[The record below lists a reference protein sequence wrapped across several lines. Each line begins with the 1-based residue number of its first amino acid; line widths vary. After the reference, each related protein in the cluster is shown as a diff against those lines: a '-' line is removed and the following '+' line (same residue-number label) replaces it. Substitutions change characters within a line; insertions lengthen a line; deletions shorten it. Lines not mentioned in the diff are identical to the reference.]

1 MKNEKGESLIPT
13 IILTV
18 IIILTVVFI
27 AMILKTGGKTIDFNP
42 SVDLTNG
49 VTYDKQVA
57 FTINS
62 NLRSYMDKE
71 MSYNSVSTLINVAKT
86 NNRDAESN
94 SDYKTVYFEYGG
106 KIVSPDD
113 LLPLISEGKK
123 YSATTDNSNKSDDTT
138 DEASYYLNGQI
149 KLISI
154 KNIEK

>member
-27 AMILKTGGKTIDFNP
+27 AMILKIDFNP

-71 MSYNSVSTLINVAKT
+71 MSYNAVSTLINVAKT

-123 YSATTDNSNKSDDTT
+123 YSATTDNSNKILLSKW
-138 DEASYYLNGQI
+138 SNQI
-149 KLISI
+149 D
-154 KNIEK
+154 

>member
-1 MKNEKGESLIPT
+1 MSINKKSLIS
-13 IILTV
+13 TV
-18 IIILTVVFI
+18 VLLIIIVVAITFI
-27 AMILKTGGKTIDFNP
+27 IVILRTGDSIDINQG
-42 SVDLTNG
+42 VDLSGG
-49 VTYDKQVA
+49 VTYEKQVA
-57 FTINS
+57 LTVNT
-62 NLRSYMDKE
+62 NLKTYMDKE
-71 MSYNSVSTLINVAKT
+71 MSCDSVKTLINVAKT

-123 YSATTDNSNKSDDTT
+123 YSATTDNSNKSDDTA